1 MWFLTVLTIS
11 LRERHITVIRPL
23 GTIHIYLHQS
33 NFAHFFLKKNIS
45 ELECYLFLEYH
56 IFSCPCSAIPSLVV
70 GGCTTKRQKVMGRQK
85 DKSHLL

>member
-45 ELECYLFLEYH
+45 ELECYLFLELTKPT
-56 IFSCPCSAIPSLVV
+56 SCNTAIIWPEQPYAWVIGHLPPWTLVP
-70 GGCTTKRQKVMGRQK
+70 
-85 DKSHLL
+85 